1 MPRLSWQKPA
11 PDRPSSICEPAAV
24 TLLAA
29 KILLAPLCV
38 VAVSLAGRRW
48 GVAVAGVLGGLPVVA
63 GPILLV
69 ETLIHGR
76 GFGADAAAG
85 TLLGL
90 AALTAFVVVYGRVA
104 VAAGPV
110 PSVLCGWTAFL
121 LGVAVLSLVQP
132 PPALSLVLV
141 AACFALG
148 LRLLPPAPS
157 PPPAAAAPPW
167 WDLPARALA
176 ALGLV
181 LTLTAVSGALGPHL
195 SGLLAPFPIITSV
208 LAVFTHAHGGVAQ
221 VGVLL
226 RNFLSASTASPPSAS
241 CSRSPCPRWRPP
253 PPSASRRRRRSPCRR
268 RPSPALAPPA
278 RALDSVEQAS
288 RLVSYSPA
296 LRSQRPTSPG
306 SPSAAS
312 ASA

>member
-1 MPRLSWQKPA
+1 
-11 PDRPSSICEPAAV
+11 V

-48 GVAVAGVLGGLPVVA
+48 GVAVAGMLGGLPIVA

-69 ETLIHGR
+69 ETLLHGR
-76 GFGADAAAG
+76 AFGADAAAG
-85 TLLGL
+85 ALLGL

-104 VAAGPV
+104 TAARPV

-121 LGVAVLSLVQP
+121 LGIAVLSLVEP

-157 PPPAAAAPPW
+157 PPPAAAPPW

-181 LTLTAVSGALGPHL
+181 LALTAVSGALGPHL
-195 SGLLAPFPIITSV
+195 SGLLAPFPIVTSV

-226 RNFLSASTASPPSAS
+226 RNFLFGFYGFASFCFTLAVAL
-241 CSRSPCPRWRPP
+241 
-253 PPSASRRRRRSPCRR
+253 
-268 RPSPALAPPA
+268 PALTTTAA
-278 RALDSVEQAS
+278 FGLATAAALTVQATTFLLRS
-288 RLVSYSPA
+288 RLLPA
-296 LRSQRPTSPG
+296 
-306 SPSAAS
+306 PSTT
-312 ASA
+312 

>member
-1 MPRLSWQKPA
+1 
-11 PDRPSSICEPAAV
+11 V

-29 KILLAPLCV
+29 KLLLSPICV

-48 GVAVAGVLGGLPVVA
+48 GMRVAGVLGGLPVVA

-69 ETLIHGR
+69 ETLLHGR
-76 GFGADAAAG
+76 GFGTEAAAG

-104 VAAGPV
+104 VASGPL
-110 PSVLCGWTAFL
+110 PSVLCGWAAFL
-121 LGVAVLSLVQP
+121 FGVVILSPLRPPAGLSLV
-132 PPALSLVLV
+132 VV

-148 LRLLPPAPS
+148 LRLLPAVPS
-157 PPPAAAAPPW
+157 PPSTAAVPPW

-181 LTLTAVSGALGPHL
+181 LTLTALSGALGAHL

-208 LAVFTHAHGGVAQ
+208 LAVFTHAHGGFAQ

-226 RNFLSASTASPPSAS
+226 RNFLFGFYGFAAFCFVLAIALPGLSTAAAFGLAVAAALTVQATFFLL
-241 CSRSPCPRWRPP
+241 RSHLRK
-253 PPSASRRRRRSPCRR
+253 RRG
-268 RPSPALAPPA
+268 
-278 RALDSVEQAS
+278 
-288 RLVSYSPA
+288 RLV
-296 LRSQRPTSPG
+296 QRPEPTH
-306 SPSAAS
+306 
-312 ASA
+312 

>member
-1 MPRLSWQKPA
+1 M
-11 PDRPSSICEPAAV
+11 

-48 GVAVAGVLGGLPVVA
+48 GIAVAGVLGGLPVVA

-69 ETLIHGR
+69 ETLLHGR

-90 AALTAFVVVYGRVA
+90 AALTAFVVVYGQ
-104 VAAGPV
+104 VAAAGGPAR
-110 PSVLCGWTAFL
+110 SVLCGWTAFL
-121 LGVAVLSLVQP
+121 LAVAVLSPLRP
-132 PPALSLVLV
+132 PPGLSLALV

-148 LRLLPPAPS
+148 LRLLPAVPS
-157 PPPAAAAPPW
+157 PPAAPAPPW

-181 LTLTAVSGALGPHL
+181 LALTAVSGALGPHL

-221 VGVLL
+221 VDTLL
-226 RNFLSASTASPPSAS
+226 RNFLFGFYGFAAFCFVLAIALPGLGIA
-241 CSRSPCPRWRPP
+241 
-253 PPSASRRRRRSPCRR
+253 AAFGLAVAA
-268 RPSPALAPPA
+268 ALA
-278 RALDSVEQAS
+278 VQAATF
-288 RLVSYSPA
+288 L
-296 LRSQRPTSPG
+296 LRFRHRVATRVG
-306 SPSAAS
+306 FAAERQVR
-312 ASA
+312 

>member
-1 MPRLSWQKPA
+1 
-11 PDRPSSICEPAAV
+11 V

-29 KILLAPLCV
+29 KILLSPLCV

-48 GVAVAGVLGGLPVVA
+48 GMAVAGVLGGLPVVA

-69 ETLIHGR
+69 ETLLHGR
-76 GFGADAAAG
+76 DFGADAAAG

-104 VAAGPV
+104 LALGPAQ
-110 PSVLCGWTAFL
+110 SVLCGWTTFL

-132 PPALSLVLV
+132 PPALSLIFV

-148 LRLLPPAPS
+148 LKLLPPS
-157 PPPAAAAPPW
+157 PTAPPAPATPPW

-181 LTLTAVSGALGPHL
+181 LALTAASGALGPHL

-208 LAVFTHAHGGVAQ
+208 LAAFTHAHGGATQ
-221 VGVLL
+221 LDILL
-226 RNFLSASTASPPSAS
+226 RNFLLGFYGFAAFCFVLTIAL
-241 CSRSPCPRWRPP
+241 
-253 PPSASRRRRRSPCRR
+253 
-268 RPSPALAPPA
+268 PALTTAA
-278 RALDSVEQAS
+278 AFALATLAALAVQATTFS
-288 RLVSYSPA
+288 LA
-296 LRSQRPTSPG
+296 LNRT
-306 SPSAAS
+306 
-312 ASA
+312 